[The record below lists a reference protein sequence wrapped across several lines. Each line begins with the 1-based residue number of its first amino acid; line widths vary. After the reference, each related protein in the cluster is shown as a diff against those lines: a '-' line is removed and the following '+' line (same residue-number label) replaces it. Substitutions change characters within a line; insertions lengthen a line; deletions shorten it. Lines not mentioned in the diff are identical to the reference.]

1 VSLKRILDL
10 KVSREHYQSDALIIW
25 CFDERFDDYRER
37 HPLMH
42 LLFSVLFWAGIKRF
56 NPETSL
62 LRAYIRQQKFRH
74 PDVLKLAGGAKA
86 LAFEGEG
93 NRNALLHQIWKAIRL
108 HGAPRIVLM
117 LHVDCGAFGGSQAFG
132 DDPSGEMKNHLGG
145 LSVAG
150 DFLRQEFPDKKVDL
164 LLADFNGLCALE

>member
-1 VSLKRILDL
+1 MEF
-10 KVSREHYQSDALIIW
+10 KVPQKHYRSDAIIVW
-25 CFDERFDDYRER
+25 CFDERLDEYRER
-37 HPLMH
+37 HPLIRF
-42 LLFSVLFWAGIKRF
+42 LFSILFWMGVKRF

-62 LRAYIRQQKFRH
+62 LRAYIKQQKFRH
-74 PDVLKLAGGAKA
+74 PDVMKLAGGAKA

-108 HGAPRIVLM
+108 HAAPRIVLM
-117 LHVDCGAFGGSQAFG
+117 LHVDCGAFGGSQAFNN
-132 DDPSGEMKNHLGG
+132 DTSEEMKNHLAG

-164 LLADFNGLCALE
+164 LLADFNGLNILE